1 MAFSAAASAGLVDDP
16 CHIMP
21 ASVAECW
28 WRPFRK
34 VGDATVLHVD
44 LTPHV
49 AREAEAWAWLDEEEQ
64 ARWQRYQH
72 DGPRRRFALCR
83 AALRAVLCR
92 QLDCR
97 NEQLVFGASDH
108 GKPYVVVQGKPA
120 PISFNVSHSGAHGLI
135 AFAAAG
141 RLGVDVEERSTPR
154 DLDGLIRSVLG
165 PDEQADLALA
175 HGCNKLY
182 LFFNFWT
189 IKEALIKALGL
200 GLSLDMSQFE
210 IPSAMRHGGTTSI
223 FQFPQL
229 PTVRWRLE
237 DLGNEHFAAAIAC
250 ELDPDSN

>member
-1 MAFSAAASAGLVDDP
+1 MAFSAAASAGLVGDP

-21 ASVAECW
+21 ASVVECW
-28 WRPFRK
+28 WRPFRT
-34 VGDATVLHVD
+34 VDRATVLHVN
-44 LTPHV
+44 LTPHT

-72 DGPRRRFALCR
+72 DGSRRRFALCR

-97 NEQLVFGASDH
+97 NEQLAFGASDH
-108 GKPYVVVQGKPA
+108 GKPYAVVQGVAA
-120 PISFNVSHSGAHGLI
+120 PVSFNVSHSGAHGLI
-135 AFAAAG
+135 AVAAAG
-141 RLGVDVEERSTPR
+141 RLGVDVEERRAPR
-154 DLDGLIRSVLG
+154 DLDGLISSVLR
-165 PDEQADLALA
+165 PDEQAELALA
-175 HGCNKLY
+175 SGCRKLH

-210 IPSAMRHGGTTSI
+210 IPSAMRHGETMII
-223 FQFPQL
+223 FQFPQM

-237 DLGNEHFAAAIAC
+237 DLGNEHFAAAIAH
-250 ELDPDSN
+250 ELAPDSN

>member
-1 MAFSAAASAGLVDDP
+1 
-16 CHIMP
+16 MP

-28 WRPFRK
+28 WRPFRT
-34 VGDATVLHVD
+34 VDRATVLHVD
-44 LTPHV
+44 LTPHA

-97 NEQLVFGASDH
+97 NEQLEFGASEH
-108 GKPYVVVQGKPA
+108 GKPYAVVQGVAA
-120 PISFNVSHSGAHGLI
+120 PVSFNVSHSGAHGLI
-135 AFAAAG
+135 TFAAAG
-141 RLGVDVEERSTPR
+141 RLGVDVEERRAPR
-154 DLDGLIRSVLG
+154 DLDGLISSVLG
-165 PDEQADLALA
+165 PDEQAELALA
-175 HGCNKLY
+175 RGGRKLR

-210 IPSAMRHGGTTSI
+210 IPSAMRQGKATSI
-223 FQFPQL
+223 FQFPQM

-237 DLGNEHFAAAIAC
+237 DLGNEHFAAAIAH
-250 ELDPDSN
+250 ELAPDSN

>member
-1 MAFSAAASAGLVDDP
+1 
-16 CHIMP
+16 MP

-34 VGDATVLHVD
+34 VGCATVLHVD
-44 LTPHV
+44 LTAHA

-83 AALRAVLCR
+83 AALRAVLCKSAWLSAMNSLR
-92 QLDCR
+92 
-97 NEQLVFGASDH
+97 LVHPITESRMRSM
-108 GKPYVVVQGKPA
+108 QGVAA
-120 PISFNVSHSGAHGLI
+120 PVSFNVSHSGAHGLI
-135 AFAAAG
+135 AVAAAG

-154 DLDGLIRSVLG
+154 DLDGLISSVLG
-165 PDEQADLALA
+165 PDEQAELALA
-175 HGCNKLY
+175 RGCRKLH

-200 GLSLDMSQFE
+200 GLALDMSGFE
-210 IPSAMRHGGTTSI
+210 IPLAMRHGKTTSI
-223 FQFPQL
+223 FQFPQM

-237 DLGNEHFAAAIAC
+237 DLGNEHFAAAIAH
-250 ELDPDSN
+250 ELDPEPN